1 MMLNKDAGSKELN
14 TAQEKIQHIESAM
27 LHREE
32 FFTVRKIESIFFALF
47 YMINTNRITFNDTAP
62 LTKISNL
69 AR

>member
-32 FFTVRKIESIFFALF
+32 VFTVRKIGSIFCSLL
-47 YMINTNRITFNDTAP
+47 YD
-62 LTKISNL
+62 KYKSNHF
-69 AR
+69 